1 MRSSFRFLL
10 ASLATVLALIA
21 GTAQAETGP
30 LNVSHDAAHRGGGL
44 QEVEA

>member
-21 GTAQAETGP
+21 GTAQAGERYLSTD
-30 LNVSHDAAHRGGGL
+30 LALAAR